1 MTGINPTAAGNVNDL
16 MPGSIPDSMSD
27 SMSEVI
33 GAWIIYIQYGMPRS
47 TANSAQWRELL
58 SLALN
63 TGRDKEDERFRII
76 MDWTWDTVLPVLQ
89 PLADERG
96 FGEVWAS
103 MCAKRTAGSASGT
116 EAALANRTG
125 RFAQAA
131 RVARA
136 AAHSAA
142 EPDATAG
149 TWFVK
154 TARAAAVAV
163 VVGETWSAGL
173 TQWKNTWTTLDP
185 VGLLQRL
192 VEHQAGPERRTK
204 ATGKETKWKESS

>member
-1 MTGINPTAAGNVNDL
+1 MNMTGINPTAGGNVNDL
-16 MPGSIPDSMSD
+16 MPDLMPDSIPD

-33 GAWIIYIQYGMPRS
+33 GTWIIYIQYGMPQS

-63 TGRDKEDERFRII
+63 TGRDREDERFRVI

-96 FGEVWAS
+96 FGEIWAS
-103 MCAKRTAGSASGT
+103 MCTKRSADSASDA
-116 EAALANRTG
+116 EAALANRTA

-136 AAHSAA
+136 AHSAA
-142 EPDATAG
+142 ETDADTG

-154 TARAAAVAV
+154 TAHGPPQSLSSLAKP
-163 VVGETWSAGL
+163 GPQDSHNG
-173 TQWKNTWTTLDP
+173 KTLGQP
-185 VGLLQRL
+185 STRL
-192 VEHQAGPERRTK
+192 RYCDAWLSIK
-204 ATGKETKWKESS
+204 